1 MTELLERYF
10 AGDRAKGFFVH
21 HDNVLGLQAVK
32 NYTHVFLA
40 SGKTIIIRRPV
51 YICAEKLGKD
61 FFEVRRGR
69 WVNLEAVQEV
79 RVHDDKRYVFL
90 FEPGT
95 EPVILS
101 RLASIRLRRMSL

>member
-40 SGKTIIIRRPV
+40 SGKRFLRG
-51 YICAEKLGKD
+51 ASRALG
-61 FFEVRRGR
+61 
-69 WVNLEAVQEV
+69 
-79 RVHDDKRYVFL
+79 
-90 FEPGT
+90 EPGGGA
-95 EPVILS
+95 
-101 RLASIRLRRMSL
+101 RGARA